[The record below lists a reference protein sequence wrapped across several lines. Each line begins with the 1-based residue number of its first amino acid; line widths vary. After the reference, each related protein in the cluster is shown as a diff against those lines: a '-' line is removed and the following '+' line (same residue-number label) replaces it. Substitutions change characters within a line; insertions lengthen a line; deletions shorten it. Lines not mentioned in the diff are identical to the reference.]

1 MDLIA
6 AAAEA
11 VCLGEG
17 KGGWAT
23 RNHDLH
29 PEAPSPL
36 GERVG
41 VRGTKIK
48 YIYIPNH
55 YHPPPW
61 PSPKL

>member
-23 RNHDLH
+23 RNHGLH

-36 GERVG
+36 VGEG
-41 VRGTKIK
+41 WGEGDENKIHLHSK
-48 YIYIPNH
+48 PLS
-55 YHPPPW
+55 PPP
-61 PSPKL
+61 